1 MQSREQRLAEL
12 LKKFGLD
19 DVGEETVDN
28 SSTDESKVI
37 NTPPA
42 TVETPVPPSR
52 TRVKDIKNNNMFLSL
67 KNRHNKDFLSLNS
80 LSLNNFLSLKN
91 AGARVR
97 EATTDNSDKFKQWRK
112 TKFGGDFDPVAE
124 AVGEALRAFKPDNP
138 ELTRKVWLKI
148 ANAIGY
154 SNFLD
159 AMYQQQSLIQEYE
172 NRGKKCWNKALL
184 FHRLLNQRFPLPKSK
199 GGAK

>member
-52 TRVKDIKNNNMFLSL
+52 ARVKDIKNNNMFLSL

-112 TKFGGDFDPVAE
+112 TKFGGDFDLVAE
-124 AVGEALRAFKPDNP
+124 AVLYTSRQGLNKRLDRIIARITQIQKS
-138 ELTRKVWLKI
+138 LK
-148 ANAIGY
+148 NGDFG
-154 SNFLD
+154 NL
-159 AMYQQQSLIQEYE
+159 
-172 NRGKKCWNKALL
+172 
-184 FHRLLNQRFPLPKSK
+184 
-199 GGAK
+199 

>member
-42 TVETPVPPSR
+42 TAETPVAPPSR
-52 TRVKDIKNNNMFLSL
+52 ARVEDIKLI
-67 KNRHNKDFLSLNS
+67 
-80 LSLNNFLSLKN
+80 N
-91 AGARVR
+91 ASARIH
-97 EATTDNSDKFKQWRK
+97 ETTTDNSDKFKQWRK

-124 AVGEALRAFKPDNP
+124 AVLHGKTWRDL
-138 ELTRKVWLKI
+138 
-148 ANAIGY
+148 GY
-154 SNFLD
+154 TSR
-159 AMYQQQSLIQEYE
+159 Q
-172 NRGKKCWNKALL
+172 G
-184 FHRLLNQRFPLPKSK
+184 LNQRLDRIITKITQIQKSLK
-199 GGAK
+199 NGDFGNL